1 MFVWFFVILCFFAY
15 ISDGGEISYIVSD
28 RAL

>member
-1 MFVWFFVILCFFAY
+1 MLVGSLLFYVFSY
-15 ISDGGEISYIVSD
+15 ISDGGELSFIVSD